1 MEYIKID
8 KDILERIHDKAK
20 ITRWSIEKKE
30 YLLKEYGFD
39 VLSETDIVYAL
50 IDIESFI
57 NDILSDHIEI
67 KNKKNNK
74 K

>member
-39 VLSETDIVYAL
+39 VLSETDIIYAL
-50 IDIESFI
+50 IDIESWI
-57 NDILSDHIEI
+57 ENILSNQIE
-67 KNKKNNK
+67 KQNK
-74 K
+74 

>member
-8 KDILERIHDKAK
+8 KGILQRIHDKAK

-30 YLLKEYGFD
+30 HILREHGFD

-50 IDIESFI
+50 IDIESWI
-57 NDILSDHIEI
+57 EDILSDNIE
-67 KNKKNNK
+67 KQNK
-74 K
+74 